1 MTELIWSF
9 APWIVFLLTAR
20 LTNVG
25 VAIGAGAL
33 AAVVVLA
40 RAIAKGRVHVLD
52 GASLAYFAGLAA
64 LVVATRPTDLDHW
77 AAYAQA
83 GSHLVLMTVVCGSI
97 LIGRPFTEAYAR
109 ETTPQEYWDSQDFHQ
124 TNMRIS
130 AAWGAAFVVGFVS
143 LVLAAT
149 TNTLPFLLRIAVPFG
164 SLYAAYQ
171 FTDQQRQAA
180 DTSGVTGPS
189 AAAGPAGPP
198 RNGIDA

>member
-1 MTELIWSF
+1 M
-9 APWIVFLLTAR
+9 
-20 LTNVG
+20 
-25 VAIGAGAL
+25 AIGAGAL
-33 AAVVVLA
+33 AAVVVLV
-40 RAIAKGRVHVLD
+40 RAIAKGHVHVLD

-83 GSHLVLMTVVCGSI
+83 GSHLVLMTIVWGSI

-109 ETTPQEYWDSQDFHQ
+109 ETTPQEYWDTWEFHQ

-180 DTSGVTGPS
+180 DTPDGTDPSVAANPPAHPGTGSTP
-189 AAAGPAGPP
+189 
-198 RNGIDA
+198 